1 MQFDQLKRREFI
13 TLLGGAAAWPLAVR
27 AQQPAVPVIG
37 FLHSGSPE
45 PFAHNV
51 AAFRRGLNETGFVEG
66 RNVEIEYRWARGQY
80 ERLPVLAADLVQ
92 RQVAVI
98 AADGTGAALATKAA
112 TSAIPIV
119 FNVGPDPVEL
129 GLVDSLNRPSG
140 NITGI
145 SMFVVSLDA
154 KRLELLR
161 ELVPAATTL
170 ALLIN
175 PKGPPAELHAKEL
188 EAAART
194 GGQQLIVLR
203 ASTDRD
209 FDSAFTNLVRQRAD
223 ALIVVPDPFFDS
235 RRDQLVE
242 MTARHAV
249 PTIYGWREFPA
260 AGGLMSYGI
269 QFTDVSRQVG
279 AYVGRILNGAKPADL
294 PVQQP
299 TRFEL
304 VVNLKTARSLGVA
317 VPTSIL
323 LRADE
328 VIE

>member
-1 MQFDQLKRREFI
+1 VKRRDFI
-13 TLLGGAAAWPLAVR
+13 TLLGGAATLWPVAGS
-27 AQQPAVPVIG
+27 AQQSAMPVIG

-45 PFAHNV
+45 PFAHNI
-51 AAFRRGLNETGFVEG
+51 AAFRQGLNETGFVEG
-66 RNVEIEYRWARGQY
+66 RNVAIEYRWARGQY
-80 ERLPVLAADLVQ
+80 ERVPVLAADLVQ
-92 RQVAVI
+92 SQVAII
-98 AADGTGAALATKAA
+98 AADGAGAALATKAA
-112 TSAIPIV
+112 TSTIPII
-119 FNVGPDPVEL
+119 FMVGPDPVEL
-129 GLVDSLNRPSG
+129 GLVNSLNRPSG

-145 SMFVVSLDA
+145 SMFNVSLDA

-161 ELVPAATTL
+161 ELVPTATTF

-203 ASTDRD
+203 ASTNRD
-209 FDSAFTNLVRQRAD
+209 FGPVFANLAQQRAD

-235 RRDQLVE
+235 HRDQLVE

-279 AYVGRILNGAKPADL
+279 VYVGRILNGAKPTDL

-317 VPTSIL
+317 MPTSIL

>member
-1 MQFDQLKRREFI
+1 VKRRDFI
-13 TLLGGAAAWPLAVR
+13 TLLGGAATLWPVAGS
-27 AQQPAVPVIG
+27 AQQSAMPVIG

-45 PFAHNV
+45 PFAHNI
-51 AAFRRGLNETGFVEG
+51 AAFRQGLNETGFVEG
-66 RNVEIEYRWARGQY
+66 RNVAIEYRWARGQY
-80 ERLPVLAADLVQ
+80 ERVPVLAADLVQ
-92 RQVAVI
+92 SQVAII
-98 AADGTGAALATKAA
+98 AADGAGASLATKAA
-112 TSAIPIV
+112 TSTIPIV
-119 FNVGPDPVEL
+119 FMVGPDPVEL
-129 GLVDSLNRPSG
+129 GLVNSLNRPSG

-145 SMFVVSLDA
+145 SMFNVSLDA

-161 ELVPAATTL
+161 ELVPAATTF

-203 ASTDRD
+203 ASTNRD
-209 FDSAFTNLVRQRAD
+209 FGPAFANLAQQRAD

-235 RRDQLVE
+235 HRDQLVE

-279 AYVGRILNGAKPADL
+279 VYVGRILNGAKPTDL

-317 VPTSIL
+317 MPTSIL

>member
-1 MQFDQLKRREFI
+1 MNRRDFI
-13 TLLGGAAAWPLAVR
+13 TLLGGAATLWPVAGS
-27 AQQPAVPVIG
+27 AQQSAMPVIG

-45 PFAHNV
+45 PFAHNI
-51 AAFRRGLNETGFVEG
+51 AAFRQGLNETGFVEG
-66 RNVEIEYRWARGQY
+66 RNVAIEYRWARGQY

-92 RQVAVI
+92 SQVAII
-98 AADGTGAALATKAA
+98 AADGAGAALATKAA
-112 TSAIPIV
+112 TSTIPIV
-119 FNVGPDPVEL
+119 FMVGPDPVEL
-129 GLVDSLNRPSG
+129 GLVNSLNRPSG

-145 SMFVVSLDA
+145 SMFNVSLDA

-161 ELVPAATTL
+161 ELVPAATTF

-203 ASTDRD
+203 ASTNRD
-209 FDSAFTNLVRQRAD
+209 FGPAFANLAQQRAD

-235 RRDQLVE
+235 HRDQLVE
-242 MTARHAV
+242 ITARHAV

-279 AYVGRILNGAKPADL
+279 VYVGRILNGAKPTDL

-317 VPTSIL
+317 MPTSIL